1 MEIKLLNYGKIISND
16 ELGKKVVDEI
26 HLLLKESNKIVID
39 FLGVQGITLYN
50 AKQIFGELYLKLGS
64 GDFFKR
70 IQLKNISSNLE
81 YIIRLGIQDSEAV

>member
-64 GDFFKR
+64 GDFF
-70 IQLKNISSNLE
+70 QKNST
-81 YIIRLGIQDSEAV
+81 

>member
-64 GDFFKR
+64 GDFSKEFN
-70 IQLKNISSNLE
+70 LKILALILNILS
-81 YIIRLGIQDSEAV
+81 D

>member
-39 FLGVQGITLYN
+39 FLSVKSITLYN
-50 AKQIFGELYLKLGS
+50 AKQIFGELYLELGS
-64 GDFFKR
+64 EDFFKR

-81 YIIRLGIQDSEAV
+81 YIIQLGI

>member
-81 YIIRLGIQDSEAV
+81 YIIQLGI

>member
-1 MEIKLLNYGKIISND
+1 MFITTFLITT
-16 ELGKKVVDEI
+16 
-26 HLLLKESNKIVID
+26 KESNKIVID

-50 AKQIFGELYLKLGS
+50 AKQILGELYLKLGS

-81 YIIRLGIQDSEAV
+81 YIIRLEIQDSIHSREEEYV